1 MLENSPR
8 THRFSPDRLFPL
20 IALALVVVLIAGLVG
35 VGGYLV
41 LGRGGRR
48 APEVQAKG
56 LVDPAT
62 PTAWAPLPTAVPS
75 PTPTPRPT
83 NTPVVQATAA
93 AGAASGALELTPLPT
108 PPLATP
114 TPEAAQ
120 GAGQAAQVPQT
131 GLGALGSAGVA
142 GALLALLAGARAVRR
157 RTLP

>member
-114 TPEAAQ
+114 EAAHA
-120 GAGQAAQVPQT
+120 AGQEAQVPQT
-131 GLGALGSAGVA
+131 GLGVLGSAGVA